1 MNKRREQKEVRRE
14 QILNAGL
21 DLFIRNGYHGT
32 TTKEIADTF
41 GISQGLMFH
50 YFSSKEEVY
59 LELLNRA
66 KASMSTIHISEAEL
80 EQPLVHLNTMVTM
93 ILDSFSMYPLSAKLF
108 MLVAQT
114 QIASNLPNTIQ
125 QMAKDIAASK
135 EFESLVKAGQTKGE
149 IREGDPRA
157 LAGCFYSAIQGV
169 AQTYICFPDIP
180 LPQSEWLVAILKK

>member
-21 DLFIRNGYHGT
+21 DLFIRNGYQGT
-32 TTKEIADTF
+32 TTKEIGDSV

-50 YFSSKEEVY
+50 YFGSKEEVY

-66 KASMSTIHISEAEL
+66 KMADIHISEEEL
-80 EQPLVHLNTMVTM
+80 EQPLVYLNAMVTM
-93 ILDSFSMYPLSAKLF
+93 ILDSFNTYPLSAKLF

-114 QIASNLPNTIQ
+114 LIASNLPDSIQ
-125 QMAKDIAASK
+125 QVASDLAAS
-135 EFESLVKAGQTKGE
+135 ENFERLVKEGQVKGV
-149 IREGDPRA
+149 IRDGDPKA

-169 AQTYICFPDIP
+169 AQTYVCFPDIP
-180 LPQSEWLVAILKK
+180 LPQSSWLVDILKK